1 MAQAGSLERLYQRF
15 KDRVDFLLV
24 YIREAHPDSIL
35 AVPAEA
41 GEKRLQIVSQ
51 TASVAERLANLRK
64 MLSITRLS
72 MPSVIDDEGNTIKQ
86 AYAAWPDR
94 LYVVSPDGSIGYKG
108 RPGPFGFRV
117 PELEAWL
124 EAHVR

>member
-1 MAQAGSLERLYQRF
+1 M
-15 KDRVDFLLV
+15 

-35 AVPAEA
+35 AVP
-41 GEKRLQIVSQ
+41 GPDGKRELQVVSQ
-51 TASVAERLANLRK
+51 TSSVEDRLANLRK
-64 MLSITRLS
+64 LLAVSGMT
-72 MPSVIDDEGNTIKQ
+72 MPSVIDDGANSVKR

-94 LYVVSPDGSIGYKG
+94 LYVVGSDGKIAYKG

-124 EAHVR
+124 QQNVR